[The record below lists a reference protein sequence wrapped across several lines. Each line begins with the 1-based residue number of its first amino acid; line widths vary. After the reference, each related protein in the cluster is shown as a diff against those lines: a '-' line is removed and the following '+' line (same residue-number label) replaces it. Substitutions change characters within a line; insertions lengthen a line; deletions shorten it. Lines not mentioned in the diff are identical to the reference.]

1 MQWMV
6 WFQHVPIFG
15 VLVVLIRFAALFVE
29 LQAMMA
35 DIEETVRG
43 DPLFHPSLPLQRR
56 TV

>member
-15 VLVVLIRFAALFVE
+15 VLVVLIRFTALFVE

-43 DPLFHPSLPLQRR
+43 DPLFHPTLQLQRR